1 MSAQELVTQ
10 VVRLNMALRNES
22 QADLA
27 RALGVAPPAVS
38 KKFRGRL
45 RWSLDD
51 LERLAEHYALPLDAF
66 LRPTPPAWTER
77 EPAAAKFANGS
88 YRTPARGLFAL
99 AA

>member
-1 MSAQELVTQ
+1 MSAHELVTQ
-10 VVRLNMALRNES
+10 VVRLNMALRAES

-27 RALGVAPPAVS
+27 AALGTS
-38 KKFRGRL
+38 KAGISKRMNGRL

-88 YRTPARGLFAL
+88 
-99 AA
+99 